1 MTVTIAGARRAALTV
16 ETMNGLQ
23 KTAVLLMTVGR
34 ERAAKVLG
42 ELSEA
47 EITEIM
53 GEVALLQSVPADV
66 VAGVLEE
73 FDMTAKARSQIA
85 QGGMDVARDLLEA
98 TLGSAKTKEIFDQ
111 LSINFSSAPFEFVRR
126 VEPRTVLSYI
136 RGEHPQTISLVIAH
150 MAPDAAATVLSGLA
164 EDTQRDVAVRV
175 ATMDRTSPEIIE
187 VVELALEKRLSS
199 LAQQGELS
207 QAGGVNSLVALLNR
221 SDRSTERL
229 IFEGLDTHDSSLA
242 AEVRSR
248 MFVFEDIIT
257 LDDLAI
263 QQILRRV
270 DGTNLAL
277 ALKGIRD
284 EVRDKVL
291 SNLSTR
297 AAEALVDDIELLG
310 AVRISA
316 VETAQGEIVATI
328 REMEDAGEIVLA
340 RAHEEFV
347 E

>member
-1 MTVTIAGARRAALTV
+1 MTLATAGARRASLTARN
-16 ETMNGLQ
+16 MNGLQ
-23 KTAVLLMTVGR
+23 KSAVLLMTVGK

-42 ELSEA
+42 ELTEA

-53 GEVALLQSVPADV
+53 GEVAQLQSVSAEV
-66 VAGVLEE
+66 VESVLQE
-73 FDMTAKARSQIA
+73 FDMTAKARTQIA
-85 QGGMDVARDLLEA
+85 TGGMDVAKDLLEA
-98 TLGSAKTKEIFDQ
+98 ALGTTKMKEIFER
-111 LSINFSSAPFEFVRR
+111 LSINFISAPFEFVRR
-126 VEPRTVLSYI
+126 VEPRMVLSYI
-136 RGEHPQTISLVIAH
+136 RNEHPQTIALILAH
-150 MAPDAAATVLSGLA
+150 MVPEAAASVLAGLA

-187 VVELALEKRLSS
+187 VVESALEKRLSS

-207 QAGGVNSLVALLNR
+207 QAGGVQSLVALLNR

-248 MFVFEDIIT
+248 MFVFEDILT
-257 LDDLAI
+257 LEDLAV

-270 DGTNLAL
+270 DTKDLAM
-277 ALKGIRD
+277 ALKGVRD

-297 AAEALVDDIELLG
+297 ASETLADDIEILG
-310 AVRISA
+310 AVRLSA

-328 REMEDAGEIVLA
+328 REMEDAGDIVLV
-340 RAHEEFV
+340 RMHEEFV